1 MMATLNSPSP
11 SDLTTL
17 ATGKI
22 QKVIHIPF
30 YATLHCATTL
40 LYTFYSLLAHNIQKY
55 KMNTNIKKQPAA
67 AFTYTDFI

>member
-1 MMATLNSPSP
+1 MATLNSPSP

-30 YATLHCATTL
+30 YATLQCATTL